1 MDKSKDRSTSD
12 ELKSLNKDKLIIYH
26 LEVLGFLPTTVKI
39 SRPELAE
46 LIVAAR
52 DDGKEYFLKLS
63 YTELKEKFREKAT
76 DLGFRWNEERSV
88 SRHTLI
94 QNLNEANVRVA

>member
-1 MDKSKDRSTSD
+1 LDKSKDGRTSE

-26 LEVLGFLPTTVKI
+26 LEVLGFLPTKVNI
-39 SRPELAE
+39 LRPQLAK

-52 DDGKEYFLKLS
+52 DDRKEYYPKLS

-76 DLGFRWNEERSV
+76 FLGFRWKEERSV